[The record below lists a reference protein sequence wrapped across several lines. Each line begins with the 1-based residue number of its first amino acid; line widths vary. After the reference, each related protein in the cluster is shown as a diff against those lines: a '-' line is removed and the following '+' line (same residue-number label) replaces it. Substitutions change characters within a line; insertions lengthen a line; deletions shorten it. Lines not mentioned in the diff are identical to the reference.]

1 MNDKKKKPIRW
12 YINATLFLG
21 ACCTPILM
29 IILLIIGNTTEKEIY
44 IILGIAICPILSIV
58 AVPNAIIYAVKSN
71 KFKDEFESRKRFLD
85 KYYVCVD
92 DEGKYYKIIIFDLIK
107 KTIIS
112 SVLIVTLVFG
122 LLYLSC
128 NFYINDGPNHLND
141 RPIASRLLR
150 PSYKV
155 EGGIFLVTMLL
166 LLFGLPSIAYII
178 ALNINK
184 IVTFCKNKYFC
195 YKVIVENIDLSDNLY
210 IKSTKDTNRNKFK
223 SLEKHKKNIFK
234 QYKCLGISK
243 EKALNTEVIMI
254 LIPGD
259 SYLLKK

>member
-1 MNDKKKKPIRW
+1 
-12 YINATLFLG
+12 
-21 ACCTPILM
+21 
-29 IILLIIGNTTEKEIY
+29 
-44 IILGIAICPILSIV
+44 
-58 AVPNAIIYAVKSN
+58 
-71 KFKDEFESRKRFLD
+71 
-85 KYYVCVD
+85 
-92 DEGKYYKIIIFDLIK
+92 
-107 KTIIS
+107 
-112 SVLIVTLVFG
+112 
-122 LLYLSC
+122 
-128 NFYINDGPNHLND
+128 
-141 RPIASRLLR
+141 
-150 PSYKV
+150 
-155 EGGIFLVTMLL
+155 MLL